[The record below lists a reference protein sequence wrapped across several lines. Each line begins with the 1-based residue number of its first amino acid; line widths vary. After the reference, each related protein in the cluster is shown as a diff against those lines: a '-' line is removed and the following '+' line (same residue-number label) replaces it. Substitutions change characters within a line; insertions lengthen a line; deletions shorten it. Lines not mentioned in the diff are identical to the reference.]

1 MEHVQEMVEDADSNE
16 DVKRQLNLIGKIL
29 IAHSHHISIKMKGIL
44 LDKIFSLLRDSE
56 IQRVPSD
63 TFSVILSTVRS

>member
-1 MEHVQEMVEDADSNE
+1 MEHVQEMVEDAESNE

-56 IQRVPSD
+56 I
-63 TFSVILSTVRS
+63 